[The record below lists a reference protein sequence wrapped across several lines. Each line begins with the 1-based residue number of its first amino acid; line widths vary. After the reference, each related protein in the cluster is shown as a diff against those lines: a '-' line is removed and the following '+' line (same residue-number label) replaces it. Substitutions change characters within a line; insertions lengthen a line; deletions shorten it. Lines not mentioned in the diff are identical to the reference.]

1 MTVQETIDGVVKAIR
16 DSGMA
21 YRIYTEKVEQGMKT
35 PCFFVSCFNARS
47 TDKFNTRVLKTHM
60 ISVKYFPNSETDAY
74 NECMAVSD
82 ELVEA
87 LSMIEAGGSLVRV
100 NGDIECN
107 IIDGVLVCELEYQ
120 TLANRQEPEGEVME
134 ILEQRGVVTDARN
147 KKESYSFAL
156 QQRSDYKF

>member
-1 MTVQETIDGVVKAIR
+1 MTVQETIDGIVKAIR

-35 PCFFVSCFNARS
+35 PCFSVYCFKARS
-47 TDKFNTRVLKTHM
+47 TDKFNTRVLKTHR
-60 ISVKYFPNSETDAY
+60 ICVEYFPNSETDAY

-87 LSMIEAGGSLVRV
+87 LNTIEAGGSLVRV

-134 ILEQRGVVTDARN
+134 ILEQRGVVSN
-147 KKESYSFAL
+147 GSGKEESYSFTL
-156 QQRSDYKF
+156 QQKSDCKF

>member
-74 NECMAVSD
+74 SECMAVSD

-134 ILEQRGVVTDARN
+134 ILEQRGVVSN
-147 KKESYSFAL
+147 GSGKEERYSFEL
-156 QQRSDYKF
+156 QQRADCKF

>member
-1 MTVQETIDGVVKAIR
+1 MTAQETIDGVVKAIR
-16 DSGMA
+16 NTGMA
-21 YRIYTEKVEQGMKT
+21 YRVYTEKVEQGMKT

-47 TDKFNTRVLKTHM
+47 TDKFDTRVLKTHM

-74 NECMAVSD
+74 NECMAVAD

-87 LSMIEAGGSLVRV
+87 LNTIEAGGSLVHV
-100 NGDIECN
+100 NGYIECN

-134 ILEQRGVVTDARN
+134 ILEQRGVVTDAGN
-147 KKESYSFAL
+147 KKESYSFTL
-156 QQRSDYKF
+156 QQKSDCKF